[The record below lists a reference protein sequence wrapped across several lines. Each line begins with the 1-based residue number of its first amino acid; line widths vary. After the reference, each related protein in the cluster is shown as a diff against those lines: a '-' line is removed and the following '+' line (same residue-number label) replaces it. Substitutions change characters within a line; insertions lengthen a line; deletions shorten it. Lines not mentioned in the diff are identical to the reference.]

1 MSTSEKEGSSKSQHL
16 YAWKAP
22 LTMCLSMMGG
32 VGFAVGHHCF
42 YGSLAGTPPSP
53 ETYYDLGG
61 ATSQQLNI
69 ALGTLLASMSKIL
82 LSIAI
87 STAQEQHAWSVLKAR
102 PSKLRSIDGLL
113 ASKSNALNILDARL
127 WMLYP
132 LSMFLSLLFW
142 LLPFAT
148 LLTPATLTVK
158 AAVARSTIV
167 GPVPSI
173 SFTSE
178 AFARLIDGTRTTT
191 YSGPSDGVRRAA
203 ISSLISGTIVP
214 MASIY
219 GNASWN
225 LDFEGPAL
233 QCSALDA
240 NDELRINVTKLA
252 AEHCSD
258 GYCYRYIS
266 WMPESTT
273 DLSPFWPDKKDSTRD
288 AVFGPRDAPISL
300 YVIQNNDDGL
310 SDSNMLVFDS
320 FTKCTLYNASY
331 QTEFSYRSGV
341 QEISTITI
349 AHAPSEPWLQ
359 VVGAMSTKT
368 FSKGV
373 GVPFQ
378 AVMDAFSSMLVGS
391 ALVNRNIQGAPRI
404 IQTQVGIT
412 NLAKDLIFFGK
423 QSSNQSEADHEIPR
437 LLENMFLNT
446 TLSLLSQAE
455 LNPTEPIQAKIETEV
470 YQNIYTYSVAPLWI
484 AYGVAVGITILS
496 IIIGTWAVV
505 VAGSSYSSKFS
516 TILRLAFNVRLSEY
530 VELQDTGG
538 EDPLPDRLE
547 NTLVAFPSRNAK
559 GAEVNGSLLDNGEER
574 TSGL

>member
-1 MSTSEKEGSSKSQHL
+1 
-16 YAWKAP
+16 
-22 LTMCLSMMGG
+22 
-32 VGFAVGHHCF
+32 
-42 YGSLAGTPPSP
+42 
-53 ETYYDLGG
+53 
-61 ATSQQLNI
+61 
-69 ALGTLLASMSKIL
+69 MSKIL

-102 PSKLRSIDGLL
+102 PSKLQSIDGLL

-158 AAVARSTIV
+158 AAVARGIIV
-167 GPVPSI
+167 GPISSI

-178 AFARLIDGTRTTT
+178 AFARLTDGT
-191 YSGPSDGVRRAA
+191 
-203 ISSLISGTIVP
+203 IIP

-233 QCSALDA
+233 RCSALDVD
-240 NDELRINVTKLA
+240 DELRINVTKSA
-252 AEHCSD
+252 TERCSD
-258 GYCYRYIS
+258 GYCYRDIS

-273 DLSPFWPDKKDSTRD
+273 DLSPFSPDKKDSTRD
-288 AVFGPRDAPISL
+288 TVSGPRDAPITL
-300 YVIQNNDDGL
+300 YVVENNDDGL
-310 SDSNMLVFDS
+310 SDSNMLVLDS
-320 FTKCTLYNASY
+320 FTKCTLYSASY

-341 QEISTITI
+341 QEISTIPI
-349 AHAPSEPWLQ
+349 ANEPSEPWLQ
-359 VVGAMSTKT
+359 SVGTMSTKT
-368 FSKGV
+368 FNKGV

-378 AVMDAFSSMLVGS
+378 AVMDAFSSMLIGS
-391 ALVNRNIQGAPRI
+391 ALINRNIQGAPRI

-412 NLAKDLIFFGK
+412 NLAKDLMFFGK
-423 QSSNQSEADHEIPR
+423 QFSNQPGAGHEIPR

-446 TLSLLSQAE
+446 TLSLMSQAE
-455 LNPTEPIQAKIETEV
+455 LNPTAPIQARIETEV

-496 IIIGTWAVV
+496 VTIGTWAVV
-505 VAGSSYSSKFS
+505 VTGSSYSSRFS
-516 TILRLAFNVRLSEY
+516 TILRLAFNIRLSKY
-530 VELQDTGG
+530 LHRAPGHWRRRSAT
-538 EDPLPDRLE
+538 
-547 NTLVAFPSRNAK
+547 
-559 GAEVNGSLLDNGEER
+559 
-574 TSGL
+574 

>member
-1 MSTSEKEGSSKSQHL
+1 MSTAEKEEAAKSQQL

-22 LTMCLSMMGG
+22 LTMCLSMLGG

-42 YGSLAGTPPSP
+42 YGSLAGTPPSS

-102 PSKLRSIDGLL
+102 PSKLRSID
-113 ASKSNALNILDARL
+113 DARL

-158 AAVARSTIV
+158 AAVARGIIV
-167 GPVPSI
+167 GPISSI

-178 AFARLIDGTRTTT
+178 AFARLTDGTRTTT

-203 ISSLISGTIVP
+203 ISSLISGTIIP

-240 NDELRINVTKLA
+240 DDELRINVTKSA
-252 AEHCSD
+252 TERCSD

-273 DLSPFWPDKKDSTRD
+273 DLSPFWPEKKDSTRD
-288 AVFGPRDAPISL
+288 TVSGPRDAPITL
-300 YVIQNNDDGL
+300 YVVENNDDGL
-310 SDSNMLVFDS
+310 SDSNMLVLDS
-320 FTKCTLYNASY
+320 FTKCTLYSASY

-341 QEISTITI
+341 QEISTIPI
-349 AHAPSEPWLQ
+349 ANEPSEPWLQ
-359 VVGAMSTKT
+359 SVGTMSTKT
-368 FSKGV
+368 FNEGV

-378 AVMDAFSSMLVGS
+378 AVMDAFSSMLIGS
-391 ALVNRNIQGAPRI
+391 ALINRNIQGAPRI

-412 NLAKDLIFFGK
+412 NLAKDLMFFGK
-423 QSSNQSEADHEIPR
+423 QFSNQPGAGHEIPR

-446 TLSLLSQAE
+446 TLSLMSQAE

-496 IIIGTWAVV
+496 VTIGTWAVV
-505 VAGSSYSSKFS
+505 VTGSSYSSKFS
-516 TILRLAFNVRLSEY
+516 TILRLAFNIRLSEY

-547 NTLVAFPSRNAK
+547 NTIVAFPSRSAK
-559 GAEVNGSLLDNGEER
+559 GAEVSGSLLDNSEER
-574 TSGL
+574 SSGP